1 MKKLTNFTDEEK
13 QRYSDIWSN
22 ISEHIDEKTK
32 RLLAA
37 SMSLSLGYG
46 GSKVV
51 WEVTGLNPDTI
62 KFGIEQL
69 TGKKPLNSERNRLE
83 GGGRKPVSAIFP
95 NAEESILKMVEVNT
109 QGDPES
115 PLLWT
120 SKSLQNIQNALL
132 EEGISISLPVISKF
146 LAKNDYS
153 MQANRKRFEGTSD
166 ENRNSQFEYINQVVK
181 EALQNQNPVI
191 SIDAK
196 KKENIGNYA
205 NKGREYNKK
214 GEPVEVNAYDFPDKE
229 NGKVTPYGIYD
240 IGQNK
245 GWVNVGCDRDT
256 AEFAVFSIR
265 QWWHNMG
272 KDMYPNASQLVMT
285 ADGGGSNSS
294 RSKLWKV
301 ELQRFSNEIE
311 LPIVV
316 CHFPPGTSKWNK
328 IEHRMFSAISMN
340 WRGRPLASHE
350 VVINLISPTTNKSG
364 IEINAEL
371 DKNKYQTGIKI
382 SKKQMEQVNI
392 EYHKVNEKW
401 NYTILPSNQLD
412 FTES

>member
-1 MKKLTNFTDEEK
+1 M
-13 QRYSDIWSN
+13 WSHIN
-22 ISEHIDEKTK
+22 EHVDEKTK

-37 SMSLSLGYG
+37 SISLSLGYG
-46 GSKVV
+46 GSKIVR
-51 WEVTGLNPDTI
+51 EITGLNPDTI
-62 KFGIEQL
+62 KYGVEQL
-69 TGKKPLNSERNRLE
+69 TGKMPLDSNRNRLE
-83 GGGRKPVSAIFP
+83 GGGRKPVSAIYP
-95 NAEESILKMVEVNT
+95 DAEASILRMVEMDT

-120 SKSLQNIQNALL
+120 SKSLKNIQNALL
-132 EEGISISLPVISKF
+132 NEGISISLPVISEF
-146 LAKNDYS
+146 LAKNEYS
-153 MQANRKRFEGTSD
+153 MQANRKRFEGTTD

-181 EALQNQNPVI
+181 DALEKQNPVI
-191 SIDAK
+191 SVDAK
-196 KKENIGNYA
+196 KKENVGNYA
-205 NKGREYNKK
+205 NKGREYSKK
-214 GEPVEVNAYDFPDKE
+214 GNPIEVSAYDFPDKE

-240 IGQNK
+240 IGKNK
-245 GWVNVGCDRDT
+245 GWVNVSCDRDT

-272 KDMYPNASQLVMT
+272 RQMYPNASQIILT
-285 ADGGGSNSS
+285 ADSGGSNSS

-311 LPIVV
+311 IPIVV

-340 WRGRPLASHE
+340 WRGRPLTSHE
-350 VVINLISPTTNKSG
+350 VIINLISSTTNKSG

-371 DKNKYQTGIKI
+371 DTNKYQTGIKV
-382 SKKQMEQVNI
+382 SKNQLSQVNI

-401 NYTILPSNQLD
+401 NYTISPSAQLSLAELPSL
-412 FTES
+412 ES